1 MSHFRC
7 NSLTITHFLAI
18 QGVGVHVQK
27 NGQTP
32 LHLASLYGRLD
43 IAQVLL
49 DHRATT
55 DLPDRFGRTPLHMV
69 VEGTYNFEQDRI
81 RTARLLLD
89 LGADVNAQDED
100 NATPLHLASYDGR
113 VETARF
119 LLERDANPNSK
130 DNQGRTPLHSVAE
143 DRYLYSED
151 DGIRVVQLLLEHG
164 ADVNA
169 QDEDNLSP
177 LHVASYHG
185 RVEIVRVLLDGGA
198 TTSLKGNQQQLHFPA
213 PSSPIGW
220 PNISTPLAIT
230 TLNHAFQCSICPKSF
245 SRRQERERHQLV
257 HLPCFLHC
265 PLPHCEWRGT
275 RIYVFKDHWQRG
287 DHLSYHEQYGHAPER
302 SQFETYD
309 PRVILNQFN
318 NGAIS
323 FSEAEG
329 QAIVLVQ
336 RKAYE
341 LQKPSMGGNPW
352 GRKRYW
358 MTQGEA
364 PGRPVQQ
371 SASTEGLI
379 SARGWTPLH
388 VVAEGGDYDS
398 GDDNDA
404 VVARLLLERGA
415 DVNVPNDEN
424 QTPLHL
430 ACYFGRVKLV
440 QILLDAGANV
450 DMKDDQ
456 GQTALHVVSGG
467 AYDSEEDG
475 ISVARLLVKHGAD
488 VNAQDNNHAT
498 PSYFASHYGRQM
510 LELYYRDEADAI
522 IDQAQILPPFPQS
535 PRSLGLESLSL
546 YDKPEYSPPS
556 P

>member
-1 MSHFRC
+1 M
-7 NSLTITHFLAI
+7 
-18 QGVGVHVQK
+18 HVQK

-32 LHLASLYGRLD
+32 LHLASFYGRLD

-55 DLPDRFGRTPLHMV
+55 DLPDRFGRTPLHLV

-81 RTARLLLD
+81 RTVQLLLD
-89 LGADVNAQDED
+89 RGADVNAQDED
-100 NATPLHLASYDGR
+100 NATPLHLASYNGR
-113 VETARF
+113 VEIARL
-119 LLERDANPNSK
+119 LLERNANPNSK
-130 DNQGRTPLHSVAE
+130 DNQGGTPLHLVAE
-143 DRYLYSED
+143 GRYLYSED

-185 RVEIVRVLLDGGA
+185 KAEIVRVLLDGGA
-198 TTSLKGNQQQLHFPA
+198 TTSLNGYQQQPHFPA

-220 PNISTPLAIT
+220 QNTSTPSAIT
-230 TLNHAFQCSICPKSF
+230 TVNRLWQCSICLDLF
-245 SRRQERERHQLV
+245 SRRQERERHQLL
-257 HLPCFLHC
+257 HIPFFLHC
-265 PLPHCEWRGT
+265 PLPHCAWRGN
-275 RIYVFKDHWQRG
+275 RYNSFRKHWQKE
-287 DHLSYHEQYGHAPER
+287 DHRSYHEQYGHTPEQ
-302 SQFETYD
+302 SQVETYD
-309 PRVILNQFN
+309 PRVILNQLI

-323 FSEAEG
+323 LREA
-329 QAIVLVQ
+329 QDDAVFLVQ
-336 RKAYE
+336 IKSYE
-341 LQKPSMGGNPW
+341 LQKADMLTHPW
-352 GRKRYW
+352 GRERHS
-358 MTQGEA
+358 MTQGEP
-364 PGRPVQQ
+364 PGQLVRQ
-371 SASTEGLI
+371 SANTEGLV
-379 SARGWTPLH
+379 SVVKGWTPLH

-415 DVNVPNDEN
+415 DVNVLNDEN

-450 DMKDDQ
+450 DMKNDQ

-467 AYDSEEDG
+467 RYNSEEDG

-488 VNAQDNNHAT
+488 VNAQDNNNAT

-510 LELYYRDEADAI
+510 LELYYRDAADAI